1 VSEVIQNQELE
12 RFELVEDGDI
22 AGYSEYRIVS
32 NEIVFT
38 HTEIL
43 SPEREKGLGGRL
55 VREALDQV
63 REHTDY
69 RVVAQ
74 CPFVAHWLSKHPDY
88 QDLLSR

>member
-1 VSEVIQNQELE
+1 MSDVVQNQELE
-12 RFELVEDGDI
+12 RFELYRDGDLE
-22 AGYSEYRIVS
+22 GFSEYQIFGK
-32 NEIVFT
+32 ELVFT

-43 SPEREKGLGGRL
+43 PGDRESGLGSRL

-74 CPFVAHWLSKHPDY
+74 CPFVAHFVKEHPEY